1 MFKWKK
7 ILITGWT
14 GFLWNALTKRILKE
28 DPHSIRI
35 FSRDEVKHFHMES
48 KFNDDRLR
56 FLVWDIRDKDRLIK
70 ATKWVDYIIHAAAL
84 KRLDILEYNPEE
96 SIKTNIL
103 WTMNLVEAANI
114 NNVKKVVFIST
125 DKSCSPVNTYWACK
139 FVSERII
146 TESNYSNWDNSTT
159 FLSVRYWNVINSTG
173 SIVPILQEKIKK
185 LEGFFLTDDRM
196 TRFIITEDEAINL
209 IFNAFKIWIWWEV
222 IVPKLDSCKI
232 IDLMNAIKKINNYD
246 CKIELSWLRPWE
258 KIHELMINEA
268 EWARVISYKNRYIIP
283 SLIEKYK
290 QNIES
295 PIYLKEWENKIMWDY
310 SSEHSVISEEE
321 LIKKYWEFLKIK

>member
-14 GFLWNALTKRILKE
+14 GFLWNALTKRILQK

-35 FSRDEVKHFHMES
+35 FSRDEVKHFHMEN
-48 KFNDDRLR
+48 KFKDNRLR
-56 FLVWDIRDKDRLIK
+56 FLVWDIRDKDRLVK
-70 ATKWVDYIIHAAAL
+70 AMKEVDYVIHAAAL

-114 NNVKKVVFIST
+114 NNVDKVVFIST
-125 DKSCSPVNTYWACK
+125 DKSCSPINTYWACK

-146 TESNYSNWDNSTT
+146 TESNYSNWDSTTT
-159 FLSVRYWNVINSTG
+159 FLSVRYWNVINSTW

-185 LEGFFLTDDRM
+185 WEDFLLTDDRM
-196 TRFIITEDEAINL
+196 TRFIITEEEAINL
-209 IFNAFKIWIWWEV
+209 IFDAFKIWIWWEV

-232 IDLMNAIKKINNYD
+232 IDLMNAMKKINNYN
-246 CKIELSWLRPWE
+246 CKIEISWLRPWE

-290 QNIES
+290 QVNT
-295 PIYLKEWENKIMWDY
+295 PVYLENWEKVIMWDY
-310 SSEHSVISEEE
+310 SSEHSIISESE
-321 LIKKYWEFLKIK
+321 LIEKYWEFLKIK